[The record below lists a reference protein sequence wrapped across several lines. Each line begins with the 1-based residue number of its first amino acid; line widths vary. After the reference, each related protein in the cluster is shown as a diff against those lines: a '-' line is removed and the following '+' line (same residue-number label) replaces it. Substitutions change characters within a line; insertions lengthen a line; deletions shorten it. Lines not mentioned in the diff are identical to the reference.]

1 MYVGSIYIS
10 RLQRMLRQLGGIG
23 NFTMM
28 KKTVLTS
35 MSAMILMMGSANL
48 WAQSQQSDAS
58 AQSKQTTPVAQT
70 QKQQA
75 KSQQQSRAPATE
87 NIMTVSSRPEIL
99 GLWGMQIPNQKQKKN
114 QCTEYYNFRGDNEV
128 VINSAKEWSTGIY
141 DYRPSP
147 DNTRSVLPVLIMQVV
162 YDNNELD
169 CSGQQ
174 EDQSKEISQFF
185 VKWNTPNSIEFCL
198 TEKGEQCLVS
208 LNRVL
213 P

>member
-1 MYVGSIYIS
+1 
-10 RLQRMLRQLGGIG
+10 MLRQLGGIG

-28 KKTVLTS
+28 NKTLLRC
-35 MSAMILMMGSANL
+35 MSAMMLMTGSASV
-48 WAQSQQSDAS
+48 WAQSQQADTSAKS
-58 AQSKQTTPVAQT
+58 KQSTQVAQSQQQATQSQSAAKSKQA
-70 QKQQA
+70 A
-75 KSQQQSRAPATE
+75 KSQQSNSAVAE
-87 NIMTVSSRPEIL
+87 SIMTVSSRPEIL
-99 GLWGMQIPNQKQKKN
+99 GLWGMQIPDQKQKKT
-114 QCTEYYNFRGDNEV
+114 QCTEFYNFRGDNEV
-128 VINSAKEWSTGIY
+128 VINSAAEWSTGIY

-208 LNRVL
+208 LDRVL